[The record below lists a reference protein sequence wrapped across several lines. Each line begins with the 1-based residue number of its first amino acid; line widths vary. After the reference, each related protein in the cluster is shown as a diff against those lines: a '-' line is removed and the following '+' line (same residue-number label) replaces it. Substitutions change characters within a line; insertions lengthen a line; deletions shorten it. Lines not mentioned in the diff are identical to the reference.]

1 MERPYRGI
9 ATLHETPSGYH
20 IAVPAKKHLPIVII
34 FSLWLVG
41 WILSIISVS
50 SLLEDFYGTINGSL
64 GFDGMFIMVWLA
76 FWIAGGLFVMKTL
89 IWYLIGQEIIIID
102 HEQISIARKNDLLF
116 RQKIYDLREA
126 KRFHVEEEPFEFVFW
141 GRRNDLSVFRNRGT
155 IRFDYGLKTIKFA
168 NDMDEAEAK
177 HILEKLRSSGY
188 LTAANFN

>member
-1 MERPYRGI
+1 
-9 ATLHETPSGYH
+9 
-20 IAVPAKKHLPIVII
+20 
-34 FSLWLVG
+34 
-41 WILSIISVS
+41 
-50 SLLEDFYGTINGSL
+50 
-64 GFDGMFIMVWLA
+64 MFIMVWLA

-141 GRRNDLSVFRNRGT
+141 GRRNDLGVFRNRGT

>member
-1 MERPYRGI
+1 MERPYSGI
-9 ATLHETPSGYH
+9 ATLYETSNGYH

-50 SLLEDFYGTINGSL
+50 SLLEDFYDTINGSL
-64 GFDGMFIMVWLA
+64 GIEGMFIMVWLA

-116 RQKIYDLREA
+116 KQKIYDLREA

-141 GRRNDLSVFRNRGT
+141 GRRNDLGVFRNRGT